1 MCVIDFFISEGVITL
16 MLLLQ
21 SKNDKSDMLGNV
33 TASTITSAGAGR
45 CQRLHSK
52 DVNSAN
58 VVKVCTSCRSKSVK
72 VIE

>member
-16 MLLLQ
+16 ILLLQ

-45 CQRLHSK
+45 CQRLQI
-52 DVNSAN
+52 NSAN
-58 VVKVCTSCRSKSVK
+58 VVKMCTSCRSKSVK